1 MYYHIEYKH
10 DRYNIYRSSYHLT
23 LASNRCL
30 VYATFVRL
38 SFGINFRAFHRTASI
53 PLPDYQPAPTHPLK
67 PNELTWGVV
76 ISLKSNWNLMK
87 FKVINCNYM
96 IFHKNVVV
104 THVVKAS
111 K

>member
-1 MYYHIEYKH
+1 M
-10 DRYNIYRSSYHLT
+10 YRSSYHLT
-23 LASNRCL
+23 PASTGVLFTLLSCAFPL
-30 VYATFVRL
+30 V
-38 SFGINFRAFHRTASI
+38 SI
-53 PLPDYQPAPTHPLK
+53 SEPSTVLHPSPLPDYQPAPTHPLK